1 MTFDE
6 IKELIE
12 VLDKSSLA
20 SIKIKK
26 DDFSINLNKN
36 AGSAILPTVAAAPL
50 AVTAPKQPVAVLD
63 SDDVQTPAAPIDGEI
78 ITSPMVGTFYK
89 SPSPD
94 SPSFINVG
102 DTVKEGQTL
111 GIIEAMKIMNEL
123 EAEFSCKI
131 IDVLVKDGQVI
142 EYDTPLFR
150 VKKV

>member
-12 VLDKSSLA
+12 VLDNSSLA

-26 DDFSINLNKN
+26 DDFSINLSKN
-36 AGSAILPTVAAAPL
+36 SGNFIQTVAAAPS
-50 AVTAPKQPVAVLD
+50 AIAMPRQAIENE
-63 SDDVQTPAAPIDGEI
+63 DVPAPAAIIDGEI

-94 SPSFINVG
+94 SPPFINIG

-131 IDVLVKDGQVI
+131 VEILAKDGQVI